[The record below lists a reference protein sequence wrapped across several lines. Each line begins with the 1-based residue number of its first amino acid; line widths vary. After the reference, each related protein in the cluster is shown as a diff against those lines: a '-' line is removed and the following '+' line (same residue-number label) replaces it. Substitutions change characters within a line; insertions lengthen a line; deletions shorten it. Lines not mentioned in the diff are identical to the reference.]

1 MGHTT
6 CVPSA
11 TRSLMPC
18 PSSVVDSCWPACS
31 GDRPCRRH
39 LRQMLHYL
47 SIRTTGLFSVP
58 MGMTNRGDGT
68 MMGVDVTPGV
78 SKAIGVSVTSG
89 GGRTHGDT
97 GTTARPDDQGMACPI
112 ATRFIEAR
120 SASCAA
126 SASAAPATIA
136 AANTGANVN
145 DFESLARRQPWRG
158 QPSPHQPALCSV
170 QIRIGRP
177 WTSPPPPS
185 VERPLLFSWAS
196 GLVTRG

>member
-1 MGHTT
+1 MAWEAGRLRQNAARVRGSRRWSSGPRRMGHTT

-18 PSSVVDSCWPACS
+18 RSSVLDSCWPACPE
-31 GDRPCRRH
+31 DRPCRRH
-39 LRQMLHYL
+39 LRQMLSYL
-47 SIRTTGLFSVP
+47 SIRTTGVFSVP

-78 SKAIGVSVTSG
+78 SKAIGVSVTPG
-89 GGRTHGDT
+89 GGRTRGDT
-97 GTTARPDDQGMACPI
+97 GMTARPDDQGMACPI

-136 AANTGANVN
+136 AANTGANVD
-145 DFESLARRQPWRG
+145 DFETLARRQRWRG
-158 QPSPHQPALCSV
+158 QPWPHQPALCSV
-170 QIRIGRP
+170 QI
-177 WTSPPPPS
+177 
-185 VERPLLFSWAS
+185 
-196 GLVTRG
+196 